1 MNVDEP
7 PLDETVMD
15 ETSLCETMV
24 DETLL
29 GGKNDFTEIE
39 KGGACSQC
47 FFPFMWFVKA
57 LSLKLPTSNILQQ

>member
-15 ETSLCETMV
+15 ETALCETMV
-24 DETLL
+24 QETLL
-29 GGKNDFTEIE
+29 GEKNDSTEIE
-39 KGGACSQC
+39 KGSKC